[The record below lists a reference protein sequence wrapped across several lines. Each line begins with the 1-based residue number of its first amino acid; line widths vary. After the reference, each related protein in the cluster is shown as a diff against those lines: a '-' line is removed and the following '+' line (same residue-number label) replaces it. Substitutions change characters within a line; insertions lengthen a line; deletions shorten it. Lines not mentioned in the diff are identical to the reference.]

1 MNADSSIKKQLDH
14 RFENLVTK
22 EYLDQK
28 LSEIPVKM
36 NHLELRSIERM
47 NNLEIRLLEKFNKLE
62 IQLIEAKL
70 EIFQWMCFFWV
81 TQTAANVVMIL
92 LLLKK

>member
-1 MNADSSIKKQLDH
+1 MNADSSIKKLLDH

-36 NHLELRSIERM
+36 NHLELRGIERM
-47 NNLEIRLLEKFNKLE
+47 NTLEIRLLEKFNKLE
-62 IQLIEAKL
+62 IQLIETKL
-70 EIFQWMCFFWV
+70 EIFQWMCFFWI
-81 TQTAANVVMIL
+81 TQMFVYIAIIL
-92 LLLKK
+92 ILIK

>member
-47 NNLEIRLLEKFNKLE
+47 NALEIRLLEKFNKLE

-70 EIFQWMCFFWV
+70 EIFQWMCFFWI
-81 TQTAANVVMIL
+81 TQMAVNVVAIMIL
-92 LLLKK
+92 LKK

>member
-1 MNADSSIKKQLDH
+1 MNADSSINKLQDH

-28 LSEIPVKM
+28 LSEIPVKL

-47 NNLEIRLLEKFNKLE
+47 NTLEIRLLEKFNKLE

-70 EIFQWMCFFWV
+70 EIFQWMCFFWI
-81 TQTAANVVMIL
+81 TQMAVYIAIIL
-92 LLLKK
+92 ILIK

>member
-1 MNADSSIKKQLDH
+1 MNADSSIQKLQDH

-36 NHLELRSIERM
+36 NHLELRGIERM
-47 NNLEIRLLEKFNKLE
+47 NTLEIRLLEKFNKLE
-62 IQLIEAKL
+62 IQLIETKL
-70 EIFQWMCFFWV
+70 EIFQWMCFFWI
-81 TQTAANVVMIL
+81 TQMAVNVVAIII
-92 LLLKK
+92 LLKK

>member
-1 MNADSSIKKQLDH
+1 MNADSSIQKLQDH

-36 NHLELRSIERM
+36 NHLELRGIERM
-47 NNLEIRLLEKFNKLE
+47 NTLEIRLLEKFNKLE
-62 IQLIEAKL
+62 IQLIETKL
-70 EIFQWMCFFWV
+70 EIFQWMCFFWI
-81 TQTAANVVMIL
+81 TQMFVYIAIIL
-92 LLLKK
+92 ILIK

>member
-1 MNADSSIKKQLDH
+1 MNADSSIKKLQRN

-28 LSEIPVKM
+28 LSEIPVIM

-70 EIFQWMCFFWV
+70 EIFQWMCFFWI
-81 TQTAANVVMIL
+81 TQMAVNVVAIMIL
-92 LLLKK
+92 LKK

>member
-1 MNADSSIKKQLDH
+1 MNADSSIKNLLDH
-14 RFENLVTK
+14 RFENLLTK

-47 NNLEIRLLEKFNKLE
+47 NT
-62 IQLIEAKL
+62 L
-70 EIFQWMCFFWV
+70 EIFQWMCFFWI
-81 TQTAANVVMIL
+81 TQMAVNVVAIMIL
-92 LLLKK
+92 LKK

>member
-1 MNADSSIKKQLDH
+1 MNADSSIKKPQGH

-22 EYLDQK
+22 EYLNQK
-28 LSEIPVKM
+28 LSEIPIKM

-47 NNLEIRLLEKFNKLE
+47 NTLEIRLLEKFNKLE

-70 EIFQWMCFFWV
+70 ELFQWMCFFWI
-81 TQTAANVVMIL
+81 TQMAVNVVAIII
-92 LLLKK
+92 LLKK

>member
-1 MNADSSIKKQLDH
+1 MNADSSIKKLLDH

-28 LSEIPVKM
+28 LSAIPVKI

-47 NNLEIRLLEKFNKLE
+47 NTLEIRLLEKFNKLE
-62 IQLIEAKL
+62 IQLIETKL
-70 EIFQWMCFFWV
+70 EIFQWMCFFWI
-81 TQTAANVVMIL
+81 TQVAVNVVAIMIL
-92 LLLKK
+92 LKK